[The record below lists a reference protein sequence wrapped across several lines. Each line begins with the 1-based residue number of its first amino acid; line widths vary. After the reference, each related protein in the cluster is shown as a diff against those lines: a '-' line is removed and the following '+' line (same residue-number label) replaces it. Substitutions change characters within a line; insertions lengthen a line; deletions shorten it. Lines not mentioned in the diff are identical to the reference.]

1 MGLETGTYID
11 SLVATNPVA
20 TDPVHQGDDH
30 LRLIKSTVKASFPNI
45 TGAAIATHTELNN
58 LIPLASRAGSLTT
71 IASSDLMHV
80 NRLMRPPSQ
89 VTLTYISGVLSKLVE
104 IVANGTRTVDLTY
117 SAGLLT
123 VLTTTVD
130 GVVRTES
137 LSYSASTLV
146 SIVANEV

>member
-30 LRLIKSTVKASFPNI
+30 LRLIKSAVKASFPNI
-45 TGAAIATHTELNN
+45 TGAATATHTELNN
-58 LIPLASRAGSLTT
+58 LIPLAS
-71 IASSDLMHV
+71 SDLMHV
-80 NRLMRPPSQ
+80 NRLMRPSSQ